1 MLSLCLAL
9 NRFSSIFYPFL
20 WEINRNS
27 FEDSNV
33 LASLGL
39 VTRVM
44 TAADFSSNPTLFKY
58 NGICADVTLFVRPK
72 RTPVPVRV
80 TPCRLGEGLNSQCCL
95 LESQCRASTKKN
107 PVPVNR
113 GSETFGAVCLRAN
126 ATEEGEIAVTVRER
140 VFSCWKPTK
149 HCKNLS
155 FKIEKVIFK
164 KSLWILGGFLTINF
178 KYTA

>member
-33 LASLGL
+33 LTALGL

-113 GSETFGAVCLRAN
+113 GVWDFWCCLPEGKCHWRRGDSRDSTGEGLLMLEAN
-126 ATEEGEIAVTVRER
+126 
-140 VFSCWKPTK
+140 
-149 HCKNLS
+149 
-155 FKIEKVIFK
+155 
-164 KSLWILGGFLTINF
+164 
-178 KYTA
+178 